1 MTLLVLAT
9 VYMENAHFT
18 HCPANDCYWRRSLD
32 VAQGDQSLLSKIAQ
46 QSSLSAAGSF
56 PVKAGSCCPGLLQKL
71 PVKGKSRGG
80 GPRWYAEVR
89 MLSLTSSGPSRE
101 ETPAQRRLNS
111 GGMGAHWSWSQGF
124 LLWQADFQ
132 ESPSVLNLHR
142 YSFYSL

>member
-1 MTLLVLAT
+1 MHTHITKQNKQTNKQKNKPKQTPVLMTLLVLAT

-80 GPRWYAEVR
+80 GPR
-89 MLSLTSSGPSRE
+89 
-101 ETPAQRRLNS
+101 
-111 GGMGAHWSWSQGF
+111 
-124 LLWQADFQ
+124 
-132 ESPSVLNLHR
+132 
-142 YSFYSL
+142 